1 MASLAS
7 AEKAP
12 AGKPLKVGSP
22 HDPAEREADRIA
34 DLLTAP
40 EEPALPVCAACAAG
54 GAPCAACGGGG
65 GGVLRRQVAGGR
77 NGSVVPP
84 SIESRLNATKGEG
97 ERLPEATRLRFES
110 RLGTDFSGVRV
121 HKGSEAD
128 ALNRQLSAQAF
139 TLQQDLYFASGRY
152 QPETREGQR
161 LLAHELTHVMQQK
174 TIREMDGRLIHRD
187 GREVGEEVGDFQ
199 PYEVTTTDWR
209 ILRQDSISAVRRL
222 LNIQEFVILTDSV
235 RVFNLN
241 GELLGNFALRGNFR
255 LGNGVY
261 LIGSDANLQLGRQ
274 AGHTTTRSI
283 GFDPEQMGG
292 DLRTRLQDR
301 RTIFWSDW
309 VNITREHELQAFR
322 EPALLMVSS
331 VPPSQGEVA
340 AAEPPEQRG
349 GFGTEFQTEERRD
362 RLYDYPPLPAEIRG
376 LNLQPV
382 GGTGIYVMD
391 LDYSFAAN
399 NLLQQTSW
407 AFRYSGYR
415 WEVWDISDAPNVQ
428 EQAEQIRRGRI
439 ASEEER
445 RGLAVGR
452 LDGTARSFER
462 TTEDLSQRREQIR
475 QDRAEAY
482 EESRYLDI
490 LANEINESLVSQE
503 VLFRYGSEFLGAV
516 ANVFGTDQEREI
528 PWSRAGIFVVRCIA
542 VIDPSAVEANEFARA
557 PSVAT
562 RVVIVQ
568 PIERVSEEALEAP
581 LTQVAELE
589 LQLVLLRALPEDD
602 PSRAAI
608 PELEGQLATQRLE
621 ATGSP
626 VEIITR
632 RLEIKRQE
640 LQQARSSSIFLRH
653 GMRDS
658 TVSRLEREEEE
669 LENQHRLARTRVR
682 QISRAGAPAQR
693 VTGVLISRVTGQTYS
708 LLLQI
713 GEPLLE
719 GNTWNC
725 SLSDVTSRDANRYT
739 GEAPDNPNN
748 QQEAKLRAVWEAVER
763 FAGDAG
769 YGEGTLRIRLPEG
782 GWFANFTAGQRTQTV
797 PSRPRDWAAARTR
810 LEELATVI
818 ALIGLVVTSPA
829 IGLAGAGLAASL
841 AGERI
846 ARRITND
853 TFRWDSQTVGD
864 LIDIVSAAAT
874 GVRAFGALQ
883 YFARPGGGFGLR
895 LVRGI
900 GQAAEVAEEALDVG
914 GVILCNAETANR
926 LLEIEESVRS
936 GGMTNTEAR
945 RQWAQALTSAV
956 QSNGL
961 TFTSRLRSGGGE
973 GVPSP
978 EGESVG
984 ATPTSPRRETPA
996 RSDGEVRIPRPETTS
1011 RRVETGR
1018 TAPGSVPSARLEL
1031 HRALGDLQGRVE
1043 IFEDPS
1049 LEGTWTVRIRYNEGR
1064 VRLEVGD
1071 QARPRHIRSHVEMV
1085 RQLRRYEGIMGRI
1098 RIFLHDVRAILTRS
1112 PRFGTEGFEARLEVQ
1127 KLRRIIIELEAIQD
1141 QIDQR
1146 LARLSADASLAATR
1160 TEQQAIAREL
1170 TSMREQLARHEAE
1183 VNSVTHGRGYV
1194 AAEDT
1199 TTLSQQEI
1207 DSFREHIQILGRRPG
1222 SRQASE
1228 DALRAFNEILT
1239 RTDLTREDFQLMMSS
1254 LVESVTFRREATRDE
1269 PTVTVSMADPRIV
1282 DLFDVNMAHSS
1293 LDGNP
1298 DWQNYSQLVRRYY
1311 LRRGTLEIGR
1321 SDRDAVAGT
1330 NRMRADF
1337 IAAMAGQ
1344 TALPEAMDAV
1354 NQHLDT
1360 AIARHGSQDA
1370 AVAAGDAVW
1379 INSQNGEPLPE
1390 PVSGATLWPADPIW
1404 GVWRV
1409 DHIVE
1414 LRHGGADNIGN
1425 YYPVPQR
1432 MHVIKTSAMA
1442 RFGHRAAQD
1451 REILSE

>member
-1 MASLAS
+1 M
-7 AEKAP
+7 
-12 AGKPLKVGSP
+12 
-22 HDPAEREADRIA
+22 
-34 DLLTAP
+34 
-40 EEPALPVCAACAAG
+40 
-54 GAPCAACGGGG
+54 
-65 GGVLRRQVAGGR
+65 
-77 NGSVVPP
+77 
-84 SIESRLNATKGEG
+84 
-97 ERLPEATRLRFES
+97 
-110 RLGTDFSGVRV
+110 
-121 HKGSEAD
+121 
-128 ALNRQLSAQAF
+128 
-139 TLQQDLYFASGRY
+139 
-152 QPETREGQR
+152 
-161 LLAHELTHVMQQK
+161 
-174 TIREMDGRLIHRD
+174 
-187 GREVGEEVGDFQ
+187 
-199 PYEVTTTDWR
+199 
-209 ILRQDSISAVRRL
+209 
-222 LNIQEFVILTDSV
+222 
-235 RVFNLN
+235 
-241 GELLGNFALRGNFR
+241 
-255 LGNGVY
+255 
-261 LIGSDANLQLGRQ
+261 
-274 AGHTTTRSI
+274 
-283 GFDPEQMGG
+283 
-292 DLRTRLQDR
+292 
-301 RTIFWSDW
+301 
-309 VNITREHELQAFR
+309 
-322 EPALLMVSS
+322 
-331 VPPSQGEVA
+331 
-340 AAEPPEQRG
+340 
-349 GFGTEFQTEERRD
+349 
-362 RLYDYPPLPAEIRG
+362 
-376 LNLQPV
+376 
-382 GGTGIYVMD
+382 
-391 LDYSFAAN
+391 
-399 NLLQQTSW
+399 
-407 AFRYSGYR
+407 
-415 WEVWDISDAPNVQ
+415 
-428 EQAEQIRRGRI
+428 
-439 ASEEER
+439 
-445 RGLAVGR
+445 
-452 LDGTARSFER
+452 
-462 TTEDLSQRREQIR
+462 
-475 QDRAEAY
+475 
-482 EESRYLDI
+482 
-490 LANEINESLVSQE
+490 LANEINESLISQE
-503 VLFRYGSEFLGAV
+503 VLFRYGSEILGAV

-528 PWSRAGIFVVRCIA
+528 PWGQAGIFVVRCIA

-589 LQLVLLRALPEDD
+589 LQLALLRALPEDD

-608 PELEGQLATQRLE
+608 PELEEQLATQRLE

-626 VEIITR
+626 VEIITH

-640 LQQARSSSIFLRH
+640 LQQARRSSIFLRH

-658 TVSRLEREEEE
+658 QVSRLEREVGD
-669 LENQHRLARTRVR
+669 LENQLRLARTRVR

-693 VTGVLISRVTGQTYS
+693 ATGVLISRVTGQTYP

-713 GEPLLE
+713 GEPFLE

-725 SLSDVTSRDANRYT
+725 SLSDVTSRDANSYI
-739 GEAPDNPNN
+739 GEAPNNPSNE
-748 QQEAKLRAVWEAVER
+748 QKAKLRAVWEAVER

-782 GWFANFTAGQRTQTV
+782 GWFANLTPGQRTQTV

-829 IGLAGAGLAASL
+829 IGFAGAGLAAAL

-900 GQAAEVAEEALDVG
+900 GQAAEVTEEALDVG
-914 GVILCNAETANR
+914 GGILCNAETANR

-945 RQWAQALTSAV
+945 RQRAQALTSAI

-973 GVPSP
+973 GVPSS
-978 EGESVG
+978 ERESVG
-984 ATPTSPRRETPA
+984 ATPRRETPA
-996 RSDGEVRIPRPETTS
+996 RSEGEGRTPRPETTS

-1018 TAPGSVPSARLEL
+1018 TGPGLVPSARLEL

-1049 LEGTWTVRIRYNEGR
+1049 LEDTWTVRVRYNEGR

-1071 QARPRHIRSHVEMV
+1071 QARPRHIRSHVETV
-1085 RQLRRYEGIMGRI
+1085 RQLRRYEDILGRI

-1127 KLRRIIIELEAIQD
+1127 KLRRIITELEAIQA

-1146 LARLSADASLAATR
+1146 LARLSADTSLAATR

-1170 TSMREQLARHEAE
+1170 ASIREQLARHETE

-1207 DSFREHIQILGRRPG
+1207 DAFREQIQILGRRPG

-1239 RTDLTREDFQLMMSS
+1239 RTDLTREDLRLMMSG
-1254 LVESVTFRREATRDE
+1254 LEESVTYRREATRDQ
-1269 PTVTVSMADPRIV
+1269 PTVTVSMADPRILA
-1282 DLFDVNMAHSS
+1282 LFDEVMAHPS

-1298 DWQNYSQLVRRYY
+1298 DWQNYSEVARRYY
-1311 LRRGTLEIGR
+1311 LSRETLEIGR
-1321 SDRDAVAGT
+1321 SLRTTDRGAVAGT

-1337 IAAMAGQ
+1337 IAAMAAQ
-1344 TALPEAMDAV
+1344 TALPEAMNAV
-1354 NQHLDT
+1354 RQHLDT

-1379 INSQNGEPLPE
+1379 INSQNGKPLPE
-1390 PVSGATLWPADPIW
+1390 RVSGATLWPADPVW
-1404 GVWRV
+1404 GVWRM

-1414 LRHGGADNIGN
+1414 LQHGGADNISN
-1425 YYPVPQR
+1425 YFPVPQR
-1432 MHVIKTSAMA
+1432 MHAVKSEAMI
-1442 RFGHRAAQD
+1442 RFGRDIRD
-1451 REILSE
+1451 RGLVLE